1 MQACKSLSLILMSF
15 TLAAAAHGAP
25 AYPEYRV
32 TVVGPANS
40 DAADINNAGVV
51 VGTRFLS
58 PTVSRG
64 FLNRGKGLVDIGPP
78 GGRSST
84 AVAINDKGQVLG
96 NWATKDGQGRGYIHA
111 YGKARDIG
119 VIPGRGTRFTDINN
133 AGYATA
139 IGFLRDPDSPPDA
152 GFLRSP
158 GDAYTRLGSLPA
170 ENPITNPWALNNRN
184 QVTGESGQF
193 ILPEIQYRPFLW
205 TRGVMR
211 ELGNFGLLPAGG
223 LDVNDRG
230 QVTGYAS
237 VTGTLHNQTAFL
249 YSNGRLVDLDTRPA
263 SADRFSSGTG
273 INNHGQV
280 VGYSNHLSG
289 FIYRSRRMESLNA
302 LIDPKGGWDIWRP
315 EAINDAGQIAATAL
329 RKGVRYAVRLD
340 LIRPSALA
348 APALEPDAEA
358 AAAAA
363 LSPAQA
369 AAQAKAEADAQE
381 SEVAQPVKQ

>member
-1 MQACKSLSLILMSF
+1 MQACKPLSLILMSF
-15 TLAAAAHGAP
+15 TLAAAAHAAP

-40 DAADINNAGVV
+40 EATDINNAGVV
-51 VGTRFLS
+51 VGTRTLS
-58 PTVSRG
+58 PTATRA
-64 FLNRGKGLVDIGPP
+64 FLNRGKGLVDIGTL

-96 NWATKDGQGRGYIHA
+96 NWATKGGQGRGYIYA

-139 IGFLRDPDSPPDA
+139 IGYSLDPDGPPDA
-152 GFLRSP
+152 GFLHSP
-158 GDAYTRLGSLPA
+158 GGAYTNLGSLPA
-170 ENPITNPWALNNRN
+170 ENPITNAWALNNRN

-211 ELGNFGLLPAGG
+211 DLGNFGLLPAGG

-237 VTGTLHNQTAFL
+237 VTGILHNQTAFL

-263 SADRFSSGTG
+263 SAERFSAGTG
-273 INNHGQV
+273 INNHGHI
-280 VGYSNHLSG
+280 VG
-289 FIYRSRRMESLNA
+289 A
-302 LIDPKGGWDIWRP
+302 L
-315 EAINDAGQIAATAL
+315 L
-329 RKGVRYAVRLD
+329 RKSGSASVEGVGL
-340 LIRPSALA
+340 
-348 APALEPDAEA
+348 
-358 AAAAA
+358 
-363 LSPAQA
+363 
-369 AAQAKAEADAQE
+369 
-381 SEVAQPVKQ
+381 VA